1 MQDQNWI
8 TALTLR
14 PAFLLSPFRPFDRPP
29 RATVLGG
36 IMNKPRLTLN
46 QAGSTQVEGGRGP
59 TDGRDG
65 GLPSGTARGSVGGR
79 LRLSDGGAD
88 NRNNRINVGPVGSP
102 LYSVEPEWDL

>member
-14 PAFLLSPFRPFDRPP
+14 PSFLLSPFRPFDRPP
-29 RATVLGG
+29 RASASVLGG

-59 TDGRDG
+59 RDGRPPFRNG
-65 GLPSGTARGSVGGR
+65 EGKRGWLR
-79 LRLSDGGAD
+79 LRLSVRWRG
-88 NRNNRINVGPVGSP
+88 RQS
-102 LYSVEPEWDL
+102 E